1 MVWRIEHGIYVFS
14 LPVPFYAFQL
24 YPSVFC
30 AHNHHSC
37 QGHLTSDH
45 DCLISP
51 HCHICK
57 SHSNSASLIKY
68 TANIY
73 WEFSECQALSWALEK
88 STQSILKIIQGNKEW
103 LHFWCLMTIRFQAPA
118 FLPTSAP
125 YLGKLWYER
134 SGFEKK
140 GERKTDQ
147 ILLLNWLMSKDPH
160 LREGRICI

>member
-1 MVWRIEHGIYVFS
+1 MTVSFPLTAIYVS
-14 LPVPFYAFQL
+14 HILIQ
-24 YPSVFC
+24 
-30 AHNHHSC
+30 
-37 QGHLTSDH
+37 HLW
-45 DCLISP
+45 
-51 HCHICK
+51 
-57 SHSNSASLIKY
+57 SN

-134 SGFEKK
+134 SGFKKKEK
-140 GERKTDQ
+140 ERQTRYSFWIDLCPKIHISERAESAFKFKQ
-147 ILLLNWLMSKDPH
+147 SGF
-160 LREGRICI
+160 RA